1 MSLKK
6 PKINNIVYFAHPI
19 DSYDNEYEK
28 ECIKLI
34 KKVVIP
40 NKIVNPKKLVKKLE
54 KVKNNFVDGILEYQY
69 NEKVFFPEISKCDIF
84 VYATTMKNKVTSG
97 VDKELGYALNKRKI
111 IYKISYENDNIEIN
125 KMTKDYIKKII
136 SVNRYANKNWVLK
149 TIDDYRIYQENNPE
163 IKDFMLSQIKSID
176 INGEK
181 IQHGIVS
188 HLNSVFETNNFQKKD
203 NIFHCMRHQIK
214 HSFIDPS
221 YQQKTITCPFN
232 NISKPKPVYSKFKMD
247 NIEQV
252 SFDNLLCSSRTLHKT
267 MFLYDESVFT
277 KGKGM
282 VLRNERNEIVISGG
296 KPKVDI
302 RKILGTEILYD
313 LDIASYTKTQGL
325 SFFDKP
331 VFNEYIKAI
340 ELTQKF
346 VEQRWGV
353 EDYKLGF
360 SGNGIYVVLPSIL
373 FGDFNMNFEMF
384 DDQFKDSR
392 ITLLDLFK
400 KNDVTKVVL
409 EEKYAWNRYF
419 KILGT
424 FHLNRERLSIPL
436 NKDELLDYDWMKEI
450 TDIKT
455 GLEGN
460 VFKEILKRA
469 NWS

>member
-1 MSLKK
+1 MINVSLKK

-111 IYKISYENDNIEIN
+111 IYKISYENDNIDIN
-125 KMTKDYIKKII
+125 KMTKGYIKKII
-136 SVNRYANKNWVLK
+136 NVNRYANKNWVLK

-163 IKDFMLSQIKSID
+163 IKDFMLSQIKNID

-188 HLNSVFETNNFQKKD
+188 HLNSVFETNNFQKND
-203 NIFHCMRHQIK
+203 NIFHCIQHQIK

-247 NIEQV
+247 SIKQV
-252 SFDNLLCSSRTLHKT
+252 NFDNLLCSSRTLHKT
-267 MFLYDESVFT
+267 MFLYDESVFV

-296 KPKVDI
+296 KSKADT
-302 RKILGTEILYD
+302 RKGLGTEILYD
-313 LDIASYTKTQGL
+313 LDIASQTKTQGL
-325 SFFDKP
+325 SFFDKS

-346 VEQRWGV
+346 V
-353 EDYKLGF
+353 
-360 SGNGIYVVLPSIL
+360 
-373 FGDFNMNFEMF
+373 
-384 DDQFKDSR
+384 
-392 ITLLDLFK
+392 
-400 KNDVTKVVL
+400 
-409 EEKYAWNRYF
+409 
-419 KILGT
+419 
-424 FHLNRERLSIPL
+424 
-436 NKDELLDYDWMKEI
+436 
-450 TDIKT
+450 
-455 GLEGN
+455 
-460 VFKEILKRA
+460 
-469 NWS
+469 